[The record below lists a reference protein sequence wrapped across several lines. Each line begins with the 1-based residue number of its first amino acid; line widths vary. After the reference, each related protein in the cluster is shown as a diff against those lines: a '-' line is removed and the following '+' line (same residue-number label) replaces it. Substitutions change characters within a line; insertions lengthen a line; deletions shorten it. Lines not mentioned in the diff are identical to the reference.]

1 MLNENGIKYDT
12 LKTRWDLLPLPMI
25 KQIVDVLTFGSR
37 KYSDNNWKMI
47 PDAKTRYFSAMM
59 RHVEQW
65 QSGEQRDEESG
76 YHHLAHAGCCLLFIL
91 WFDEHE
97 TTNKAVGLAANNLS
111 TNQLMVASEP
121 TLKI

>member
-1 MLNENGIKYDT
+1 MFIEDGIKYDT

-47 PDAKTRYFSAMM
+47 PDAKTRYLAAMM

-65 QSGEQRDEESG
+65 QSGERHDQESG

-91 WFDEHE
+91 WFDENE
-97 TTNKAVGLAANNLS
+97 VACAKPTPTQSVVDAPVVNNS
-111 TNQLMVASEP
+111 SIIGTY
-121 TLKI
+121 